1 MAALG
6 LRIAS
11 GLGVLALG
19 VAAIGVQAAEVT
31 VKVASTA
38 MPWDLKK
45 NPNFPIGKGDGTAPA
60 IADLA
65 LTPGLL
71 LRMTATG
78 STTTV
83 AGGGSFD
90 PDGQVDYVCDDKVGG
105 SGSIFPSKFINP
117 AFYPVHLNELVAV
130 FTDADGRIVKSP
142 FPIGKHMVIKVP
154 AGAVHIQFGINDDV
168 FADNSGEID
177 VTIVTPDAPQP

>member
-1 MAALG
+1 M
-6 LRIAS
+6 
-11 GLGVLALG
+11 V
-19 VAAIGVQAAEVT
+19 
-31 VKVASTA
+31 
-38 MPWDLKK
+38 
-45 NPNFPIGKGDGTAPA
+45 
-60 IADLA
+60 
-65 LTPGLL
+65 

-90 PDGQVDYVCDDKVGG
+90 PDGQADYICDDKVGG

-117 AFYPVHLNELVAV
+117 AFYPVRLNELVAV
-130 FTDADGRIVKSP
+130 FTDADGHVVKSP
-142 FPIGKHMVIKVP
+142 FPIGKHMVIRAP

-177 VTIVTPDAPQP
+177 VTIAASDPAQP

>member
-1 MAALG
+1 MRKPICILSLSALG
-6 LRIAS
+6 MCFCYS
-11 GLGVLALG
+11 
-19 VAAIGVQAAEVT
+19 AANAGT
-31 VKVASTA
+31 LLVKVPATA
-38 MPWDLKK
+38 MPWDQKK
-45 NPNFPIGKGDGTAPA
+45 NSQLPFGKGDGTAPA
-60 IADLA
+60 VADLA

-90 PDGQVDYVCDDKVGG
+90 PDGQIDYVCDDKVGG
-105 SGSIFPSKFINP
+105 SGSIFPSKFMNP
-117 AFYPVHLNELVAV
+117 AFYPVHLNALVAA
-130 FTDADGRIVKSP
+130 FTDADGHVVKSP

-168 FADNSGEID
+168 FADNTGEID